1 MILGSSEVEKV
12 IQHYF
17 SKCKG
22 ENCYKLHSR
31 IHNSFAEAS
40 KHVIQ
45 EWINSNRKHCESH
58 PIFENKDPLQPII
71 AMSHMDV
78 CQIDLV
84 IMEKRLSKGFN
95 NKTYFYILNIMDIF
109 SRYIFL
115 KPLQS
120 KESLEVA
127 SHLREILFNVK
138 IPNVIQC
145 DHGTEFKGRNF
156 QISCYLY
163 YISF

>member
-12 IQHYF
+12 IQFHF
-17 SKCKG
+17 SKYKG
-22 ENCYKLHSR
+22 ENCCKLHSR
-31 IHNSFAEAS
+31 ISNNFAGAS

-58 PIFENKDPLQPII
+58 PMFENKDPLQPII
-71 AMSHMDV
+71 AKSHIDV

-84 IMEKRLSKGFN
+84 IMEKRPSKGYN
-95 NKTYFYILNIMDIF
+95 NKIYFYILNVMDIF

-120 KESLEVA
+120 KESLKVA
-127 SHLREILFNVK
+127 SHLREIFFNVK
-138 IPNVIQC
+138 TPNVIQC
-145 DHGTEFKGRNF
+145 DPGSEFKGRNF
-156 QISCYLY
+156 
-163 YISF
+163 